1 MTLDRFT
8 VCSICYRQRSLDE
21 AFAALADA
29 GFRRIDLFGMPP
41 HFSADPAEVSPE
53 AIESA
58 CARWGVSV
66 ANLGTYLGRTFHL
79 DDPQA
84 VREEVE
90 RSLATIALAQRLGAR
105 TVRTLP
111 GEGEDP
117 AQIARMAPPYA
128 DISAAAE
135 EAGVQLVMEN
145 HHGRLAG
152 IADLAVRLCE
162 AVGSPNFGIIYEPC
176 NLLMG
181 HHDYWADWRTMRDWV
196 RHVHLKAG
204 GWVDGKFERCHYGD
218 GEVDIA
224 GIVSGLDADG
234 YRGDYAVEYEMD
246 HVEPPETGLVRWR
259 QWLEAL

>member
-8 VCSICYRQRSLDE
+8 VCSICYRSQTLDD
-21 AFAALADA
+21 AFAALAAA
-29 GFRRIDLFGMPP
+29 GFRRIDLFGVAP
-41 HFSADPAEVSPE
+41 HFSADQAEVPVE
-53 AIESA
+53 AIEAA
-58 CARWGVSV
+58 CARHGVRI
-66 ANLGTYLGRTFHL
+66 ANLGTYVGRTFHL
-79 DDPQA
+79 DDA
-84 VREEVE
+84 ASVREEID
-90 RSLATIALAQRLGAR
+90 RSLAIIALAKRLGAR

-111 GEGEDP
+111 GEDADP
-117 AQIARMAPPYA
+117 AQIARMAPHFAELTP
-128 DISAAAE
+128 AAE
-135 EAGVQLVMEN
+135 EAGVHLVMEN

-152 IADLAVRLCE
+152 VPDLAVRLCE
-162 AVGSPNFGIIYEPC
+162 AVGSAHFGIIYEPC

-181 HHDYWADWRTMRDWV
+181 RRDYWADWRVMRDWV

-204 GWVDGKFERCHYGD
+204 HWVDGKFERCHYGS

-224 GIVSGLDADG
+224 GLITGVDADG